1 MPKNPLTGVTN
12 EAHQARA
19 NKRVADLIRDGIA
32 RLETRIGELTAF
44 DPSKITQKHPPKLK
58 ELSSAIQ
65 TTLATIFGDDTPRYR
80 VYSEAATL
88 RWAPSRARERT
99 STLEDYVRGYDANRR
114 GSLALLGQ
122 AIQTLKEDMAEL
134 DLEPKAVG
142 TAPESRQPN
151 QNDEPAT
158 SPAPK
163 PAELLTLKPGIWG
176 MSFDLKEAWRRA
188 MRWWRGSN

>member
-1 MPKNPLTGVTN
+1 MPTSTIPWYGHPALIERLGN
-12 EAHQARA
+12 AAQAR
-19 NKRVADLIRDGIA
+19 D
-32 RLETRIGELTAF
+32 
-44 DPSKITQKHPPKLK
+44 
-58 ELSSAIQ
+58 
-65 TTLATIFGDDTPRYR
+65 
-80 VYSEAATL
+80 TL
-88 RWAPSRARERT
+88 RLDRLDDGGKLPSSVELWPPGAARSVGSSCDFE
-99 STLEDYVRGYDANRR
+99 LE
-114 GSLALLGQ
+114 
-122 AIQTLKEDMAEL
+122 
-134 DLEPKAVG
+134 LEPKAVG